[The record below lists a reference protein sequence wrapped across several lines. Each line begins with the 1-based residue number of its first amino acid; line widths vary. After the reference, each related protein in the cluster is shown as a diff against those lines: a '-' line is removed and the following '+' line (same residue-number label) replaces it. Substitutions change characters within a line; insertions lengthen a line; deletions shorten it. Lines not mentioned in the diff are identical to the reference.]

1 MLILCVFFL
10 SRRRHTR
17 CALVTGFQTFALPIC
32 KSAAERRRA
41 SLDGNSVT
49 MLDDYREKLMQGSIQ
64 GTSPE
69 RMHARA
75 ELRRLMESAIAAL
88 PETFRLVFVLREIEE
103 QSVEEVAA
111 MLDLN
116 PATVQT
122 RPPRP
127 RRRPDRKRV
136 V

>member
-1 MLILCVFFL
+1 
-10 SRRRHTR
+10 
-17 CALVTGFQTFALPIC
+17 
-32 KSAAERRRA
+32 
-41 SLDGNSVT
+41 

-116 PATVQT
+116 PATVKT
-122 RPPRP
+122 RHLRA
-127 RRRPDRKRV
+127 RRRLRSALAPEVQDMLSGSFPFAGRSEERRV
-136 V
+136 GKESVSACRSRWSRD

>member
-1 MLILCVFFL
+1 MTLIFFFKQKTAYVMRISDWSSDVCSSDL
-10 SRRRHTR
+10 
-17 CALVTGFQTFALPIC
+17 
-32 KSAAERRRA
+32 RA

-116 PATVQT
+116 PATVKT
-122 RPPRP
+122 RHLRA

>member
-1 MLILCVFFL
+1 
-10 SRRRHTR
+10 
-17 CALVTGFQTFALPIC
+17 
-32 KSAAERRRA
+32 
-41 SLDGNSVT
+41 
-49 MLDDYREKLMQGSIQ
+49 MLDDYREKPMQGSIQ

-116 PATVQT
+116 PATVKT
-122 RPPRP
+122 RHLRSEEHTSELQSLM
-127 RRRPDRKRV
+127 RSSYAVFCLKKKRTNRNKNTCLQH
-136 V
+136 